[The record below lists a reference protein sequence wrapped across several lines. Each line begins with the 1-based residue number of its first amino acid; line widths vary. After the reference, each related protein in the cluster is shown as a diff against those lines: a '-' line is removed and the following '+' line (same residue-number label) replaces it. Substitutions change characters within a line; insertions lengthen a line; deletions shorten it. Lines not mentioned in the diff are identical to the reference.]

1 MCKKYVN
8 SNVHCF
14 NAVKSD
20 ILGGVGFAPIISSVS
35 AKRKDGRFVIGGF
48 DIVVFLNIRG
58 TGDGNDPQN
67 PVDAGKK
74 LYFKVRLTK
83 LDETSDNQ
91 LSYDIKDFEI
101 DLAREEKHES
111 CFKYVESIKVIHVDE
126 ILLDDKGSYTIKVL
140 VKESSDPEELYDV
153 QMTHN
158 LYVKSTAI

>member
-1 MCKKYVN
+1 MCKKYIN

-14 NAVKSD
+14 NAVNSN
-20 ILGGVGFAPIISSVS
+20 ILGGIGFAPILSSVN
-35 AKRKDGRFVIGGF
+35 AKNKDGTFIIGGF

-58 TGDGNDPQN
+58 TKDGNNSQN

-83 LDETSDNQ
+83 LDGALDNQ

-101 DLAREEKHES
+101 DLAKEKKHES

-126 ILLDDKGSYTIKVL
+126 IVLNEMGSYTIKVL
-140 VKESSDPEELYDV
+140 VKESEDPEELYDV

-158 LYVKSTAI
+158 LYVKFKS